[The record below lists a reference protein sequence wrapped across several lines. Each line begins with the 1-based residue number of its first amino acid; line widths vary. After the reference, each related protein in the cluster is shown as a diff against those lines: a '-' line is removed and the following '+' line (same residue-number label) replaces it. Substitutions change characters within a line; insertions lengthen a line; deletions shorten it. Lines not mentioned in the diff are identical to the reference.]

1 MLFAKEQIAD
11 KTKTMIF
18 FLRILLCLAII
29 FLSSFSPLLSQAANN
44 VGPGNS
50 IDFDSSNDRVNLGP
64 VLNSLT
70 LPVTIMAWVK
80 PNPQTTINP
89 VFSSSSAGSDW
100 HGIWL
105 HVASDRIQA
114 AFADGD
120 GGFGTASRRVKVCNY
135 TNLHNDWFHT
145 TAVIT
150 NANDIKLYVNG
161 IELSGSYNGS
171 ATQLVNNPT
180 GEADIGYHERGPSS
194 PVVHFNGGIDDVRL
208 WDIALSESQVRD
220 QMCRQVLAAEPGLIA
235 AWDFNEGN
243 ANNTINDV
251 KGILNG
257 TRIGG
262 ALTELSS
269 APVGNSSVYFYGS
282 QTSTPLIMQELQ
294 KDSVSIQADPG
305 TNGIH
310 LYRVDFPPVNQTGM
324 SLPNGLS
331 HYYGVYS
338 INPNQK
344 FAVDYNLVVPFYSPN
359 IYELAYRN
367 HNASPTWAT
376 LPGFFGPSANQ
387 SNRGRHE
394 EYVISGSCVG
404 PGILPPTISACDEVQ
419 LNLPNSIFSIL
430 WSDGDTSRQR
440 TFFQNGTYI
449 LTGINQDG
457 CSISDTI
464 IVEVLEADFTAMPDV
479 EVCDSVIVNLDA
491 GLLSINWDNGSSNPQ
506 RVIYTA
512 GTYHYEAVDPLT
524 GCTVLD
530 TFIVRPIYSANI
542 LTSTLFGTERS
553 YCAGDTLKLNIPSD
567 LDVRLLD
574 GRSFN
579 NYEISATSLYRL
591 SISEAC
597 IDTTIFVSYNFYDCG
612 CELFIADAFTPNGD
626 GLNDKIKP
634 MGNCDLNY
642 YHWSIYNR
650 WGILIFETRDSEE
663 YFDGLFNGEPINSS
677 SLIYKI
683 ASGNGSIQRSSSG
696 TIQII
701 R

>member
-1 MLFAKEQIAD
+1 
-11 KTKTMIF
+11 
-18 FLRILLCLAII
+18 
-29 FLSSFSPLLSQAANN
+29 
-44 VGPGNS
+44 
-50 IDFDSSNDRVNLGP
+50 
-64 VLNSLT
+64 
-70 LPVTIMAWVK
+70 
-80 PNPQTTINP
+80 
-89 VFSSSSAGSDW
+89 
-100 HGIWL
+100 
-105 HVASDRIQA
+105 
-114 AFADGD
+114 
-120 GGFGTASRRVKVCNY
+120 
-135 TNLHNDWFHT
+135 
-145 TAVIT
+145 
-150 NANDIKLYVNG
+150 
-161 IELSGSYNGS
+161 
-171 ATQLVNNPT
+171 
-180 GEADIGYHERGPSS
+180 
-194 PVVHFNGGIDDVRL
+194 
-208 WDIALSESQVRD
+208 
-220 QMCRQVLAAEPGLIA
+220 
-235 AWDFNEGN
+235 
-243 ANNTINDV
+243 
-251 KGILNG
+251 
-257 TRIGG
+257 
-262 ALTELSS
+262 
-269 APVGNSSVYFYGS
+269 
-282 QTSTPLIMQELQ
+282 
-294 KDSVSIQADPG
+294 
-305 TNGIH
+305 
-310 LYRVDFPPVNQTGM
+310 
-324 SLPNGLS
+324 
-331 HYYGVYS
+331 
-338 INPNQK
+338 
-344 FAVDYNLVVPFYSPN
+344 
-359 IYELAYRN
+359 LAYRN